1 MPSTDPGTSTDDPAA
16 EFADLTELFA
26 ELAGTDDE
34 AGRDRLRA
42 ELVTGHLP
50 LAQRIAHRYHN
61 RGIPDDDLEQVAAL
75 GLVSAVNR
83 FDPARGSDFV
93 AFAVPTIMGE
103 VRRHF
108 RDSTWAVRM
117 PRRLQELHLSIAAAV
132 GELTQRLGRSPRP
145 SEIAAE
151 LTITLAEVYEGLE
164 ASAAHTALSTDR
176 TVTDESEVTIGE
188 TIADL
193 DAGEPLDHVENL
205 TALRPL
211 LNRLPPRERR
221 ILILRFYDD
230 LTQSQIA
237 ADIGLSQVHV
247 SRILSQTLRQLRR
260 QLTADDSA
268 PAGAC

>member
-1 MPSTDPGTSTDDPAA
+1 MSSTDPGTSMDPAA
-16 EFADLTELFA
+16 EFADFTGLFA
-26 ELAGTDDE
+26 ELTETDDE
-34 AGRDRLRA
+34 TERERLRA
-42 ELVTGHLP
+42 ELVTGYLP

-132 GELTQRLGRSPRP
+132 AELTQRLNRSPRP

-151 LTITLAEVYEGLE
+151 LSITLAEVYEGLE

-176 TVTDESEVTIGE
+176 PVTEESDVTIGE

-193 DAGEPLDHVENL
+193 DSVEPLDHVDNL

-211 LNRLPPRERR
+211 LDRLPSRERR
-221 ILILRFYDD
+221 ILLMRFYGD

-237 ADIGLSQVHV
+237 DHIGLSQVHV

-260 QLTADDSA
+260 QLTADGPV
-268 PAGAC
+268 PARAR